1 MVASGAAKHSIVIH
15 QQTHKCSGRPQA
27 NAESLAGALR
37 NIIEAR
43 RVQQNFQLIVITHD
57 EKCAPFWQPLLSCGS
72 CGTIAFCWM

>member
-1 MVASGAAKHSIVIH
+1 MALSLVNKHA
-15 QQTHKCSGRPQA
+15 CPRPQA

-57 EKCAPFWQPLLSCGS
+57 ERCATTLAACICHPAGHVPTAGS
-72 CGTIAFCWM
+72 AILRVM